1 MHIESITRYTM
12 AAPSCCSYCGSLE
25 SVDSSAFAPTCAL
38 CLSVSTLVDGGVAIY
53 WHVSSKQYFQAD
65 GGVRSTLLK
74 PGASAARIK
83 RLKHAEGCPSITLDY
98 HGVADAYTPSEL
110 RTALGAAASD
120 SLILSYVK
128 PCGEVRLR
136 AQAALEAYSA
146 SGFDTW
152 LSFLKAPVT
161 EPLRAGT
168 KGHFM
173 ATIGS
178 RVLIDDSVEHTQSAQ
193 ARGLG
198 GLLVRSANR
207 EDVEAA
213 LVAAR
218 DGSAA
223 WEAWQHR
230 ATHAAGSAVELGTR
244 SDGVPQIR
252 RGKASGHSHQA
263 QNSGRGQGRGR

>member
-1 MHIESITRYTM
+1 M
-12 AAPSCCSYCGSLE
+12 ATPSCCSYCGSPE
-25 SVDSSAFAPTCAL
+25 SVDCSAFAPTCAL
-38 CLSVSTLVDGGVAIY
+38 CLSVSTLVDAGVGLF

-74 PGASAARIK
+74 PGANAARIK
-83 RLKHAEGCPSITLDY
+83 RLKRTEGCPAITLDY
-98 HGVADAYTPSEL
+98 HGVADAFTPSEL
-110 RTALGAAASD
+110 RTALGTAATD
-120 SLILSYVK
+120 SMILSYVK

-146 SGFDTW
+146 AGFDTW
-152 LSFLKAPVT
+152 LSFLKAPVS

-218 DGSAA
+218 DGPTA

-230 ATHAAGSAVELGTR
+230 GTHTAVSAVEVGPR
-244 SDGVPQIR
+244 GDGALHTR
-252 RGKASGHSHQA
+252 RGGKATGHSHQA
-263 QNSGRGQGRGR
+263 HSGRGQGRGR